1 MEGNMCAD
9 GAYELLPAD
18 GDALVSVL
26 ASGSEVE
33 IAQEIRTNLQT
44 ANIPTRVVSMPCWEL
59 FAALPT
65 EKRASILGKG
75 TLKVGVEAAVRNG
88 WDRWLG
94 ETGMFF
100 GMTGFGAS
108 GPYKHVYNH
117 FGLTSENITSMICDR
132 LEPSASNRKG

>member
-1 MEGNMCAD
+1 MCAN

-26 ASGSEVE
+26 ASGSEIE

-59 FAALPT
+59 FEALPV
-65 EKRASILGKG
+65 ERRASILGKG

-94 ETGMFF
+94 ENGMFF

-108 GPYKHVYNH
+108 GPYKQVYNH
-117 FGLTSENITSMICDR
+117 FGLTSEKITSVICDQ
-132 LEPSASNRKG
+132 LESLASNKKG